1 MTREE
6 RINERL
12 EAGRSRERRYRSLN
26 ALLRLPA
33 TRDID
38 RAVTTGVVD
47 WLHERGIVDPG
58 DLMGKDG
65 TVRDAQAASLMRC
78 IVRALQYSAN
88 VDTGNKIAR
97 DRMWHRLQLKDR
109 AQINTML

>member
-1 MTREE
+1 MAMDRET

-12 EAGRSRERRYRSLN
+12 AAGRSRERRYRSLN
-26 ALLRLPA
+26 AMHRLPA

-38 RAVTTGVVD
+38 RCITAAVVRYLRDRDIQVPSDIMQPGVV
-47 WLHERGIVDPG
+47 VD
-58 DLMGKDG
+58 
-65 TVRDAQAASLMRC
+65 VHAAALMRL
-78 IVRALQYSAN
+78 IVQELARAN